1 MSILNEN
8 DSKSLNK
15 DRKNDAEIQ
24 DENSG
29 FIQIDKKVE
38 IVDSFER
45 FVITKIVKK
54 DRYIDA
60 EIQDTDMQTV
70 RICSGW
76 KRKKFCR
83 WVIFLLVTNPLSSN
97 EI

>member
-15 DRKNDAEIQ
+15 DRKNGAEIQ

-29 FIQIDKKVE
+29 FIQIEKKVE
-38 IVDSFER
+38 RVDSFER
-45 FVITKIVKK
+45 FVISKIVKK